1 MSPAMEII
9 LIFLTLSYCY
19 RIFISYW
26 GKGLSSNKCGV
37 DQIKPSKSRT
47 YENKDNNGKLMMMMI

>member
-9 LIFLTLSYCY
+9 LIFLTLSCCY

-37 DQIKPSKSRT
+37 YQIKPSKSRT
-47 YENKDNNGKLMMMMI
+47 YENKDNNGKLMMMVI